1 MIISRLFCLV
11 SILLLLISAGC
22 GSKKTTV
29 TGEPVLHQAL
39 PKVAAG
45 EVKPAASPQR
55 LPLQEKEPVA
65 PVPEIVKKEE
75 AKPANVIG
83 CLLPLSGRYAE
94 YGNKSL
100 DAILLAAGIFNPQK
114 KTPWK
119 IVVQDSSGI
128 PENTRAAVAHLAD
141 KEKVI
146 AIVAV
151 AAAADA
157 ADAAQEAELRKVP
170 LILIAAREGLTD
182 KTGYVFQ
189 HFLTATQQAS
199 ALAKYALDDMNAGVY
214 AILYPRDDYGQEMV
228 KAFRMEAEKT
238 GGKVERAISYGK
250 NQTDFTEE
258 INKVSGY
265 AISAAKAAA
274 AAGKAES
281 KTKVAVDFEA
291 LFIPD
296 SDLRVKMIASQL
308 AFYDIKGIRLLGTSL
323 WNSPDLLK
331 KNVEPLEGAV
341 FVDSFFTGS
350 FYPETNDFMD
360 IYYTSYRREPE
371 NIEALAYDTTA
382 IVISVLEDYRIGTR
396 EQFAEALRK
405 VENYQGVT
413 GRISFGADGVA
424 RKTPFIIK
432 VINGKL
438 QQVK

>member
-1 MIISRLFCLV
+1 MNFSRLFCMI
-11 SILLLLISAGC
+11 SILLLLVSSGC
-22 GSKKTTV
+22 SSKKTTV
-29 TGEPVLHQAL
+29 AGEPVVQKAV
-39 PKVAAG
+39 PKV
-45 EVKPAASPQR
+45 EVKDIKPETI
-55 LPLQEKEPVA
+55 PLAPLKEKQDIA
-65 PVPEIVKKEE
+65 PIPEVVKKEE
-75 AKPANVIG
+75 APLNNVIG

-94 YGNKSL
+94 YGSKSL

-114 KTPWK
+114 KVPWK
-119 IVVQDSSGI
+119 IVIRDSGGI
-128 PENTRAAVAHLAD
+128 PENTRAAVADLAE

-151 AAAADA
+151 AGATDA

-170 LILIAAREGLTD
+170 LILIAAREGLTA
-182 KTGYVFQ
+182 TTNYVFQ
-189 HFLTATQQAS
+189 HFLTATQQAR
-199 ALAKYALDDMNAGVY
+199 ALVKYALNDMNCGIH
-214 AILYPRDDYGQEMV
+214 AILYPKDDYGQEMV
-228 KAFRMEAEKT
+228 KVFRMEADKI

-274 AAGKAES
+274 AGKTES
-281 KTKVAVDFEA
+281 KTKIAVDFEA

-296 SDLRVKMIASQL
+296 SDVRVKMIASQL
-308 AFYDIKGIRLLGTSL
+308 AFYDVKGIHLLGTSL

-371 NIEALAYDTTA
+371 NIEALAYDTA
-382 IVISVLEDYRIGTR
+382 GIVISVLEDYRIGTR

-413 GRISFGADGVA
+413 GRVSFGEDGVA
-424 RKTPFIIK
+424 QKTPFIIK

-438 QQVK
+438 RQVK

>member
-1 MIISRLFCLV
+1 
-11 SILLLLISAGC
+11 
-22 GSKKTTV
+22 
-29 TGEPVLHQAL
+29 
-39 PKVAAG
+39 
-45 EVKPAASPQR
+45 
-55 LPLQEKEPVA
+55 
-65 PVPEIVKKEE
+65 
-75 AKPANVIG
+75 
-83 CLLPLSGRYAE
+83 
-94 YGNKSL
+94 
-100 DAILLAAGIFNPQK
+100 